1 MHLNC
6 SAKWN
11 YISNKLCVVT
21 DKQLL
26 YLKTHLNLCLH
37 ILIPPFPIQTLVDS
51 WHGETWIERFCNHYS
66 VNIRKSSYFI
76 VYSNWSN
83 SRYFFIVFMT
93 LGISIACFHLH
104 RLVSL
109 LTFVGI
115 RSCQISN
122 LVKVNTHNKYSESSV
137 KILSKIMS
145 KLQ

>member
-1 MHLNC
+1 MCCNWQTTFIHKNPLELV
-6 SAKWN
+6 SS
-11 YISNKLCVVT
+11 YSHT
-21 DKQLL
+21 HML
-26 YLKTHLNLCLH
+26 YPP
-37 ILIPPFPIQTLVDS
+37 PPFPIQTLVDS
-51 WHGETWIERFCNHYS
+51 WHGKTWIERFCNHYS

-83 SRYFFIVFMT
+83 SRDFFIVFMT